1 MNMFITSGTYHF
13 LHLVKEKYPNENL
26 LFMQNNEQALLLH
39 ETDGSTL
46 FKTPRT
52 YEVMD
57 SIGKLSQEGFVAMH
71 YFPVTDEGVPVFEH
85 HINQNSKHLLST
97 TGFVAY
103 RLLKPKRKD
112 NHLILSIWEKEVQY
126 REWLKSPSYS
136 DLFHQDKPIG
146 IDESL
151 LLLSP
156 GKYVSTYYL
165 VTEKK

>member
-1 MNMFITSGTYHF
+1 LNIFITSGTYDF
-13 LHLVKEKYPNENL
+13 LQLKKEKYPNENM

-46 FKTPRT
+46 FQTPRS

-57 SIGKLSQEGFVAMH
+57 SMGMLCQDGFVAMH

-85 HINQNSKHLLST
+85 HIKQNIKSLLSHE
-97 TGFVAY
+97 GFVAY

-112 NHLILSIWEKEVQY
+112 NHLILSIWEKEAQY
-126 REWLKSPSYS
+126 RDWLKTSSYS
-136 DLFHQDKPIG
+136 QLFNHDKLIG

-165 VTEKK
+165 IKEKK